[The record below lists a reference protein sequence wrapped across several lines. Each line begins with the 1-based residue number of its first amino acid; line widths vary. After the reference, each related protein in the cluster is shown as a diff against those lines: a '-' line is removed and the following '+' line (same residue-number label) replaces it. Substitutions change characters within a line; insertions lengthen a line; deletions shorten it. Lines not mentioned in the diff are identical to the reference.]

1 MPNNRIVK
9 VYVSYGETVNMGNY
23 ESLRLDY
30 GMEVDT
36 SGIDENDILPLMDKI
51 RVSLRKRT
59 RKAIEEENAAWDR

>member
-1 MPNNRIVK
+1 MPNNRIGK